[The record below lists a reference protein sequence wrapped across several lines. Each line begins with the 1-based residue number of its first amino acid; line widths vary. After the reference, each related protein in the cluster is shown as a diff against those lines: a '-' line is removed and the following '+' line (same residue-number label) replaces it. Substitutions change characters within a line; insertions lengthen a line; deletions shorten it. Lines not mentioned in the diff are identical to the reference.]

1 MDSLCTSLEER
12 AQSLISRM
20 ANVELMSFPSTF
32 LMLFGVPSHGA
43 ATAAQTAVG
52 DEITL
57 EG

>member
-1 MDSLCTSLEER
+1 M
-12 AQSLISRM
+12 
-20 ANVELMSFPSTF
+20 ELMSFPSTF